1 MADGG
6 IGDDESADHS
16 PCLPIILAVG
26 HNERFEH
33 DYSPDSDQ
41 FPWPSMDRRPARVLV
56 GYARSVA
63 QSSSVTVRLQ
73 RATAAVPVYSAAEFP
88 HVRIE
93 TCRNCNCYLLSMD
106 MTRDAEVVPAV
117 DDTAALPLHIWA
129 RDQIG
134 RASG

>member
-56 GYARSVA
+56 GSARSVR
-63 QSSSVTVRLQ
+63 QSSAVTVRLQ
-73 RATAAVPVYSAAEFP
+73 RATAMTNRPIIRLPFRSSLRSAIMSASSTII
-88 HVRIE
+88 VR
-93 TCRNCNCYLLSMD
+93 
-106 MTRDAEVVPAV
+106 P
-117 DDTAALPLHIWA
+117 
-129 RDQIG
+129 QG
-134 RASG
+134 